1 MPAFEYSVLDR
12 SGKKIK
18 GVEEGDTA
26 RQVRQGL
33 RERGL
38 TPLSVEEIKQR
49 KKERPRFGFSVGN
62 PRVSVTNLALITRQL
77 ATLVRSAIPL
87 EEALLT
93 VANQVESHRLKSVL
107 LSVRSRVL
115 EGFTLADGLDD
126 FPTVFP
132 ELYRSTVAAGEQAGH
147 LDMVL
152 ERLAD
157 YSEKHQ
163 QLRQKIQ
170 LALLYPSLLTV
181 VAVAIT
187 IGLFAY
193 VVPQVVQVFES
204 IDQQL
209 PVLTLALIAI
219 SDALR
224 AYGLFMLL
232 GLIVLAYVLKRLSK
246 REGFRLRWHAF
257 LHRMPLIGRL
267 FRGLN
272 TARFARTLSILGASG
287 VPVLD
292 AMRIAGAV
300 VSSMPMR
307 ASVERAAELVR
318 EGKGIAVALER
329 EKQFPPMLVQ
339 LIASGESTGKLE
351 VMLER
356 AADTQEREL
365 ETLIAALLGVF
376 EPIMILFMGALV
388 MVIVLAILLPI
399 FELNQLVK

>member
-1 MPAFEYSVLDR
+1 
-12 SGKKIK
+12 
-18 GVEEGDTA
+18 
-26 RQVRQGL
+26 
-33 RERGL
+33 
-38 TPLSVEEIKQR
+38 
-49 KKERPRFGFSVGN
+49 
-62 PRVSVTNLALITRQL
+62 
-77 ATLVRSAIPL
+77 
-87 EEALLT
+87 
-93 VANQVESHRLKSVL
+93 
-107 LSVRSRVL
+107 VRSRVL
-115 EGFTLADGLDD
+115 EGFALADGLDD